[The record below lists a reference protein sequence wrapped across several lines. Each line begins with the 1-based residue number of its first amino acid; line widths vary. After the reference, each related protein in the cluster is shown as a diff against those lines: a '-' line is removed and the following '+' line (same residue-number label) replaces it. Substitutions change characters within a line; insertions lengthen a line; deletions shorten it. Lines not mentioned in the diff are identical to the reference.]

1 MEIRHGRPGRPSQRL
16 HWPAA
21 SHGGQTTKDAAFTR
35 RLLALAEIYDGGSR
49 SNAGRIGGVGLQMI
63 RDWVLRFNAKGP
75 DGLKVGKAPG
85 QPSRLKDEHRR
96 ALIQMVGNQIR
107 T

>member
-1 MEIRHGRPGRPSQRL
+1 MAAPVALRRDFTGSQLRMG
-16 HWPAA
+16 AR
-21 SHGGQTTKDAAFTR
+21 QTKDAAFTR

-75 DGLKVGKAPG
+75 DGLKDGNAPG

-107 T
+107 TY